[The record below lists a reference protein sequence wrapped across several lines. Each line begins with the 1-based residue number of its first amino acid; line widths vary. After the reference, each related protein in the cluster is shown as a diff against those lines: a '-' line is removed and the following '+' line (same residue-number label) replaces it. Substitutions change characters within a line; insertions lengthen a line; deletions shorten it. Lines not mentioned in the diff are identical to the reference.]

1 MVRGELDE
9 ATRKRMQRCVEQLSQ
24 KMTLLLQEIEQ
35 RHLEQRSL
43 EQRRPEQSGFA
54 WGPLLLEQRGRSH
67 ELDRNSE
74 EDSSSSSSTVEE
86 EEVQD
91 QIESDGEDP
100 VDENDLGR
108 TVAKR
113 IQWPVQNLA
122 YRSQLVAELMGNL
135 LRVCRELLSDTFFPV
150 LQPAISVGSTFEGWS
165 PCEDDCVYHLFMPL
179 QPPWGHTFHLEP
191 CTAGQMLGRPFNI
204 RVEQVCTCQRERLPG
219 DMLCFLHHSEEEL
232 RKNQEPSLLHTL
244 CTSSYLDVQKTAY
257 WFRKLARSAWMM
269 LPQSRRYHVKLLS
282 SNRSCKLQLT
292 TPSRRTLFIEML
304 FGVQQGKTDLFVSRQ
319 STEAFFTPSTTWLES
334 CAVAEVKFFTHMA
347 RQVPQ
352 NSFHLRCL
360 QLYARVLLDTG
371 FSTYT
376 GKTAVMHLLT
386 TTPLSGWRR
395 RDFLLR
401 HRGLLHPQHN
411 VAGELRCGGGEVLHT
426 YGQRRRDFL
435 LRLEDI
441 MGYLR
446 GCLQEKRLNH
456 FFFGNENVPKEIIL
470 PLDIR
475 AAEPLNLFKQLA
487 QDLDAHAEAL
497 HEFMGLQDHLNR
509 LLLCG
514 HWRTS

>member
-1 MVRGELDE
+1 
-9 ATRKRMQRCVEQLSQ
+9 
-24 KMTLLLQEIEQ
+24 
-35 RHLEQRSL
+35 
-43 EQRRPEQSGFA
+43 
-54 WGPLLLEQRGRSH
+54 
-67 ELDRNSE
+67 
-74 EDSSSSSSTVEE
+74 
-86 EEVQD
+86 
-91 QIESDGEDP
+91 
-100 VDENDLGR
+100 
-108 TVAKR
+108 
-113 IQWPVQNLA
+113 
-122 YRSQLVAELMGNL
+122 LVAELMGNL

-395 RDFLLR
+395 R
-401 HRGLLHPQHN
+401 
-411 VAGELRCGGGEVLHT
+411 
-426 YGQRRRDFL
+426 RDFL

-497 HEFMGLQDHLNR
+497 HEFMGLQD
-509 LLLCG
+509 
-514 HWRTS
+514 